1 MDLIL
6 YFMCVVRLHG
16 IVKLLLH
23 AYSEDVLED
32 SVWTEESTEILC
44 IFKLILH
51 SWYYHALPSTYH
63 CPDRLLFRTESKD
76 FIKHFSVAQP

>member
-44 IFKLILH
+44 IF
-51 SWYYHALPSTYH
+51 
-63 CPDRLLFRTESKD
+63 
-76 FIKHFSVAQP
+76 